1 MRMLVSG
8 VVAGVAAGIA
18 FGGDW
23 RRLAMFTLRLWPLLA
38 IAAGLRLVGVLVP
51 VAPLAVYF
59 AGLAGVAIVALAN
72 WRIPGAA
79 LIAVGSGLNV
89 LVVLANAGMP
99 YDVAATLG
107 VGAALPRDTLH
118 VPLGPETQL
127 RFLADIIPV
136 GLVRGVYS
144 VGDFLVAVGGFLIPF
159 ILVQPD
165 TEGSAPVLELRS
177 PNFAFFWLAQVISR
191 FGDPITLVAL
201 TFVTYRATQ
210 SALLTALAVVMAT
223 VPNAIFGFFGGAIA
237 DAVGHR
243 RAMLWCDIA
252 RAVLIAIIPL
262 LLLIGAPLVV
272 PFLVVLLAGVCG
284 AIFNPARIAIVP
296 ALLTPERL
304 ASGNSLVYASD
315 RAIEI
320 GGALAGGLLVA
331 TVGEGAFYIDAATFA
346 LSAVLLGRVQVTE
359 ISRRLTFGRIVA
371 DATAGLRFLRRS
383 AVLWSN
389 TVFSLAAQV
398 SNPVINGLTPVFVI
412 RRFADN
418 DPHLGA
424 VEYGAAEAAIAFGA
438 VLGSAVLPRY
448 LSRVPK
454 GRLLVAG
461 FAATGVVIIL
471 VALAPTFPIA
481 LGLFAL
487 LGLTNVIF
495 YVPTVTILQEATPPE
510 LRARVFGARIAL
522 SNLSWLPIILV
533 SGTLADAAGPEVLI
547 AVAGALT
554 LTAALV
560 ASRVRAVFAVP

>member
-1 MRMLVSG
+1 MLVGG
-8 VVAGVAAGIA
+8 VVAGFAAGIA

-23 RRLAMFTLRLWPLLA
+23 RRLATFSLRLWPLLA
-38 IAAGLRLVGVLVP
+38 VAAGLRLVGILVP

-79 LIAVGSGLNV
+79 LIAVGTALNV
-89 LVVLANAGMP
+89 LVVLVNAGMP
-99 YDVAATLG
+99 YDVPVTLG
-107 VGAALPRDTLH
+107 VGAALPTDSLH
-118 VPLGPETQL
+118 VILGPETQL

-136 GLVRGVYS
+136 GVVRGVYS
-144 VGDFLVAVGGFLIPF
+144 VGDFLIAVGGFLIPF
-159 ILVQPD
+159 ILIQPD
-165 TEGSAPVLELRS
+165 ADGSAPVLELRS

-201 TFVTYRATQ
+201 TFITYRATG
-210 SALLTALAVVMAT
+210 SALITALAVVIAT
-223 VPNAIFGFFGGAIA
+223 IPNAVFGFFGGAIA

-252 RAVLIAIIPL
+252 RALLIATIPL
-262 LLLIGAPLVV
+262 LLFAGAPLVV
-272 PFLVVLLAGVCG
+272 PFAVVLLAGMFG

-296 ALLTPERL
+296 ALLTPDRL

-346 LSAVLLGRVQVTE
+346 LSALLLARVSVNE
-359 ISRRLTFGRIVA
+359 VSRRITFARVWS
-371 DATAGLRFLRRS
+371 DAQEGLRYLRRS

-398 SNPVINGLTPVFVI
+398 SNPVINGLSPVLVI

-448 LSRVPK
+448 LRGVRK

-461 FAATGVVIIL
+461 FAATGVVIVLIA
-471 VALAPTFPIA
+471 VAPTFPIA

-495 YVPTVTILQEATPPE
+495 YVPTVTILQEATPTE
-510 LRARVFGARIAL
+510 MSARVFGARIAL

-533 SGTLADAAGPEVLI
+533 SGVLADAVGPEILI
-547 AVAGALT
+547 AVAGGLT
-554 LTAALV
+554 LTTALV
-560 ASRVRAVFAVP
+560 ATRVRAIYDVP

>member
-1 MRMLVSG
+1 MLVGG
-8 VVAGVAAGIA
+8 VVAGFAAGVA

-23 RRLAMFTLRLWPLLA
+23 RRLATLTLRLWPILA
-38 IAAGLRLVGVLVP
+38 VAAGLRLLGVLIP

-79 LIAVGSGLNV
+79 LIAVGTALNV
-89 LVVLANAGMP
+89 LVVLVNSGMP
-99 YDVAATLG
+99 YDVPVTLG
-107 VGAALPRDTLH
+107 VGAALPTDSLH
-118 VPLGPETQL
+118 VILGPETQL

-136 GLVRGVYS
+136 GVVRGVYS
-144 VGDFLVAVGGFLIPF
+144 VGDFLIAVGGFLIPF
-159 ILVQPD
+159 ILIQPD
-165 TEGSAPVLELRS
+165 SDGSAPVLELRS

-210 SALLTALAVVMAT
+210 SALLTALAVVIAT
-223 VPNAIFGFFGGAIA
+223 IPNAVFGFFGGAIA

-243 RAMLWCDIA
+243 RAMLWCDVA
-252 RAVLIAIIPL
+252 RAVLIATIPL
-262 LLLIGAPLVV
+262 LLLSGAPLVV
-272 PFLVVLLAGVCG
+272 PFALVLLAGIFG
-284 AIFNPARIAIVP
+284 AIFNPARIALVP
-296 ALLTPERL
+296 ALLTPDRL

-346 LSAVLLGRVQVTE
+346 LSAFLLARVSVAE
-359 ISRRLTFGRIVA
+359 VSRRITFERVVS
-371 DATAGLRFLRRS
+371 DAKDGLRFLRRS
-383 AVLWSN
+383 TVLWSN

-448 LSRVPK
+448 LGRVPK
-454 GRLLVAG
+454 GRLLIGG
-461 FAATGVVIIL
+461 FAATGVVILLI
-471 VALAPTFPIA
+471 ALAPTFPIA

-487 LGLTNVIF
+487 LGVANVIF
-495 YVPTVTILQEATPPE
+495 YVPTVTLFQEATPQDM
-510 LRARVFGARIAL
+510 RARVFGARIAL

-533 SGTLADAAGPEVLI
+533 SGALADAVGPEILI
-547 AVAGALT
+547 ALAGGLT
-554 LTAALV
+554 LTTALV
-560 ASRVRAVFAVP
+560 ASRIRTISEVP